1 MKTSSETPFSVE
13 DLAQN
18 FLKIFLYEI
27 RFGNFMCN
35 TVQER
40 EKENVMRTTVSIWA
54 FLDAIQD
61 EYRNPQYNEYGEVGC

>member
-1 MKTSSETPFSVE
+1 
-13 DLAQN
+13 
-18 FLKIFLYEI
+18 
-27 RFGNFMCN
+27 MCN

-61 EYRNPQYNEYGEVGC
+61 EYRNPQYNEYSEVGC